1 MLSIQRCS
9 LNNMYFRLYTMIKIF
24 NALYLFLASAA
35 SFPIFSILRVIPI
48 ASLSFSFAEILHCGI
63 DFPSERVT
71 KLLFSV
77 GGTTEPQ
84 NYLWRSPSP
93 TPLQKNRF
101 PTVGCTGMCPGR
113 SCLQRRKI
121 YNPPG
126 RGALSYKSQMSEDY
140 KSLFQYIPAVVCD
153 ICHFSDNSIR
163 LLWCCLLLS
172 DVLI

>member
-24 NALYLFLASAA
+24 NALYLFLALAA

-84 NYLWRSPSP
+84 NCTSGDHPAQLPCKRTGS
-93 TPLQKNRF
+93 LQ
-101 PTVGCTGMCPGR
+101 
-113 SCLQRRKI
+113 
-121 YNPPG
+121 
-126 RGALSYKSQMSEDY
+126 
-140 KSLFQYIPAVVCD
+140 
-153 ICHFSDNSIR
+153 
-163 LLWCCLLLS
+163 
-172 DVLI
+172 